1 MNASKLLILVLGT
14 GMALVADDRANR
26 PLTVTHTDRY
36 NVPAPVSI
44 RIENSFGEIDLDGWD
59 LPEVE
64 VTVTKS
70 AEDLTDQKDRAKT
83 RLDAVQVDVKHN
95 EGDTTIS
102 TVYPKLTGMSH
113 MFGRR
118 GDVNISYR
126 IHAPRGAKLIVD
138 HNRGGL
144 YVAGITGDIHATVD
158 RGQITLVVAG
168 GPYALDAQCKIGKVY
183 SDFEGH
189 DQRRHL
195 VGDAFDHAGPASN
208 LYLRTAF
215 GDILILKPN
224 VTARAE

>member
-14 GMALVADDRANR
+14 GLALVADDRANR
-26 PLTVTHTDRY
+26 PLTVSHTDRF
-36 NVPAPVSI
+36 NVPAAATI
-44 RIENSFGEIDLDGWD
+44 RLENSFGEIDVDGWD
-59 LPEVE
+59 LLKVE

-70 AEDLTDQKDRAKT
+70 AEDRADQKGRAKT

-95 EGDTTIS
+95 EGDTIIS

-118 GDVNISYR
+118 GDVSISYR

-144 YVAGITGDIHATVD
+144 NVAGITADIHAIVD
-158 RGQITLVVAG
+158 RGQITLVLAG
-168 GPYALDAQCKIGKVY
+168 GPYALDAQCKVGKVY

-195 VGDAFDHAGPASN
+195 FGEVFDHAGASTN

-215 GDILILKPN
+215 GDIMILKPN
-224 VTARAE
+224 GTVRAE